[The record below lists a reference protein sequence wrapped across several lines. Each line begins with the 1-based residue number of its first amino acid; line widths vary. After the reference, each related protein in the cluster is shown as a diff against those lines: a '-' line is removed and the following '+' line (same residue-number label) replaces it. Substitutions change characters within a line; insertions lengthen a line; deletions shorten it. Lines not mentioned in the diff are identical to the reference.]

1 MKYLITLVFVLL
13 FNTMY
18 AQRTVEQIDDNL
30 YAVSIKSGSI
40 KQIGYYTEVEG
51 RMVAH
56 GTWVLKS
63 DNTTLTKGIFDR
75 GVLQEITVYENNV
88 KKTYTKTEL
97 EINRLKS
104 KIYKLEST
112 LSLLTASR

>member
-1 MKYLITLVFVLL
+1 MKYLITLILVLL
-13 FNTMY
+13 FNTIY
-18 AQRTVEQIDDNL
+18 AQRTVAQIDDNL
-30 YAVSIKSGSI
+30 YAVSIKSGNI
-40 KQIGYYTEVEG
+40 KQVGYYTQIDG
-51 RMVAH
+51 HMVAH

-63 DNTTLTKGIFDR
+63 DNVTITKGIFDK

-112 LSLLTASR
+112 LSLLTATR